1 LSNLASDGGNMHLLI
16 IDDRAAYIQKHIA
29 AKFPELVI
37 HGANDE
43 SEVGDSAE
51 KADIILAI
59 KVSDELAR
67 RAKRLKWVQ
76 SMATGVD
83 FFLNLPSLRKDV
95 LLTSSRGMHG
105 PQMSEM
111 TILFMLAL
119 NRRFQDNILNQNKKI
134 WGRWPGRLLWQK
146 KVAILGIGVVGQA
159 IAEKCKAFGMTVYG
173 IDTVEREVQ
182 AVDHFLAPEQISEV
196 LGEVDYFVN
205 VVPLTPETK
214 KIVGAKEFSAMKPTA
229 FYISVGRGDTVDE
242 EALIEAL
249 STGKIAGAGMD
260 VFSTEPLP
268 KESPLWEMKNVIIT
282 PHIGG
287 LSDVYI
293 DQMLPIFEEN
303 LRRFLHGEQHNL
315 VNLIER

>member
-1 LSNLASDGGNMHLLI
+1 A
-16 IDDRAAYIQKHIA
+16 
-29 AKFPELVI
+29 
-37 HGANDE
+37 
-43 SEVGDSAE
+43 
-51 KADIILAI
+51 
-59 KVSDELAR
+59 SDELVGQ
-67 RAKRLKWVQ
+67 AKRLKWVQ

-83 FFLNLPSLRKDV
+83 FFLNLPSLPKDV

-134 WGRWPGRLLWQK
+134 WDRWPGRLLWQK

-173 IDTVEREVQ
+173 IDTVKREVQ
-182 AVDHFLAPEQISEV
+182 AVDHFLGPEQLTEV

-214 KIVGAKEFSAMKPTA
+214 KMVGAKEFSAMKPSA
-229 FYISVGRGDTVDE
+229 FYISAGRGDTVDE

-268 KESPLWEMKNVIIT
+268 KESPLWGMKNVIIT

-303 LRRFLHGEQHNL
+303 LRRFLRGERRNL

>member
-1 LSNLASDGGNMHLLI
+1 MHLLI

-83 FFLNLPSLRKDV
+83 FFLTLPSLRKDV

-134 WGRWPGRLLWQK
+134 WDRWPGRLLWQK

-268 KESPLWEMKNVIIT
+268 KESPLWGMKNVIMT

-303 LRRFLHGEQHNL
+303 LRRFLQGERHNL

>member
-1 LSNLASDGGNMHLLI
+1 MSKNASNGENMHLLI
-16 IDDRAAYIQKHIA
+16 IDDRVAYIQKRMA
-29 AKFPELVI
+29 SKFPELVI

-43 SEVGDSAE
+43 SEVGDFAE
-51 KADIILAI
+51 KADILLAI
-59 KVSDELAR
+59 KVSDELLR

-76 SMATGVD
+76 SMITGVD

-105 PQMSEM
+105 PQMSEL
-111 TILFMLAL
+111 TLLLMLAL
-119 NRRFQDNILNQNKKI
+119 NRRFQDNVLNQKKKI
-134 WGRWPGRLLWQK
+134 WERWPGTLLWQK
-146 KVAILGIGVVGQA
+146 KVAILGIGVIGQA

-173 IDTVEREVQ
+173 IDPVKREVQ
-182 AVDHFLAPEQISEV
+182 AVDHFLGPEELAGV

-205 VVPLTPETK
+205 VVPFTPETK
-214 KIVGAKEFSAMKPTA
+214 RMVGAKEFSAMKPTA

-249 STGKIAGAGMD
+249 RTGKIAGAAMD
-260 VFSTEPLP
+260 VFSTTPLP
-268 KESPLWEMKNVIIT
+268 KESPLWDMKNVIMT

-303 LRRFLHGEQHNL
+303 LRRFLQGERRNL

>member
-1 LSNLASDGGNMHLLI
+1 MSNRASDGGNMHLLI
-16 IDDRAAYIQKHIA
+16 IDDRVAYIQKHIA

-83 FFLNLPSLRKDV
+83 PFMNLPSLAKDV

-134 WGRWPGRLLWQK
+134 WDRWPGRLLWQK

-159 IAEKCKAFGMTVYG
+159 IAEKCKAFGLTVYG
-173 IDTVEREVQ
+173 IDTVKREVQ
-182 AVDHFLAPEQISEV
+182 AVDHFLGPEELTDV

-205 VVPLTPETK
+205 VVPLTPVTK
-214 KIVGAKEFSAMKPTA
+214 KMVGAKEFSAMKPTA

-268 KESPLWEMKNVIIT
+268 KESPLWDMKNVIMT

-303 LRRFLHGEQHNL
+303 LRRFLRGERHNL

>member
-1 LSNLASDGGNMHLLI
+1 MHLLI
-16 IDDRAAYIQKHIA
+16 IDDRVAYIQKHIA
-29 AKFPELVI
+29 SKFPELVI
-37 HGANDE
+37 HGANEE
-43 SEVGDSAE
+43 SEVGDFAE
-51 KADIILAI
+51 KADILLAI
-59 KVSDELAR
+59 KVSDELLR

-76 SMATGVD
+76 SMITGVD

-95 LLTSSRGMHG
+95 LLTSSRGIHG
-105 PQMSEM
+105 PQMSEL
-111 TILFMLAL
+111 TLLLMLAL
-119 NRRFQDNILNQNKKI
+119 NRRFQDNVRNQNEKI
-134 WGRWPGRLLWQK
+134 WERWPGTLLWQK
-146 KVAILGIGVVGQA
+146 KVAILGIGVIGQA

-173 IDTVEREVQ
+173 IDSVKREVQ
-182 AVDHFLAPEQISEV
+182 AVDHFLGPEQLTGV
-196 LGEVDYFVN
+196 LGKVDYFVN
-205 VVPLTPETK
+205 VVPFTPETERM
-214 KIVGAKEFSAMKPTA
+214 VGAKEFSAMKPTA

-249 STGKIAGAGMD
+249 RTGKIAGAAMD

-268 KESPLWEMKNVIIT
+268 QESPLWDMKNVIMT

-303 LRRFLHGEQHNL
+303 LRRFLQGERHSL

>member
-1 LSNLASDGGNMHLLI
+1 MHLLI
-16 IDDRAAYIQKHIA
+16 IDDRVAYIQKRIA

-37 HGANDE
+37 LGANDE
-43 SEVGDSAE
+43 TQVGDSAE

-59 KVSDELAR
+59 KASDELVR

-83 FFLNLPSLRKDV
+83 FFLNLPSLAKDV

-134 WGRWPGRLLWQK
+134 WDRWPGRLLWHK

-159 IAEKCKAFGMTVYG
+159 IAEKCKAFEMTVYG
-173 IDTVEREVQ
+173 IDTVKREVQ
-182 AVDHFLAPEQISEV
+182 AVDHFFGPKELTEV

-214 KIVGAKEFSAMKPTA
+214 KMVGAKEFSAMKPTA

-242 EALIEAL
+242 VALIEAL
-249 STGKIAGAGMD
+249 RSGKIAGAGMD
-260 VFSTEPLP
+260 VFSSEPLP
-268 KESPLWEMKNVIIT
+268 KESPLWVMRNVIMT

-303 LRRFLHGEQHNL
+303 LRRFLQGERHNL
-315 VNLIER
+315 LNLIER